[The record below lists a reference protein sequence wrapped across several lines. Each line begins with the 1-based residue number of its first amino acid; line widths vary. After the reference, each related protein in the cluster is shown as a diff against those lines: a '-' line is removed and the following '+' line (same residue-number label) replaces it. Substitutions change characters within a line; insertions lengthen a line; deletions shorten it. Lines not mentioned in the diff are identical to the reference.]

1 MALTDYGL
9 TPQGFIKMRL
19 PEIRQEIVADLR
31 ARATASGDTVVPD
44 TRPDSILGLTIDTF
58 AEREAALWDLAE
70 AIYLSKYPY
79 SAFGVS
85 LDRSVSFTGVE
96 RLKPEPS
103 RVPVIFYGPEGS
115 AVDVG
120 FQVRNASTQTIYVTT
135 ESFTISAL
143 RAADVLISPVV
154 ESNALYR
161 VTVDG
166 VDYDYTSDEAPTP
179 ATIAAGVAGALGNAG
194 MTVETS
200 GGQVRAY
207 DVSTEGRSILLSP
220 NMTFAEIGTP
230 HVVETPEPMS
240 EAAEPGQIS
249 ETVSLPSFALR
260 VDNRAPGVE
269 GRTRESDA
277 ELQQRYSEGVF
288 VLGAATLPS
297 LAPNVRRVPGVL
309 DVVTRKNDTDFETPA
324 GLLPHSTHFI
334 VDGGIDAEV
343 AREIY
348 RVIAAGILT
357 NGAVSV
363 ALDTE
368 EGPQTI
374 RFDRPAP
381 VYVWVRVFV
390 TPKSDASAFPPDG
403 LGRIRDGVVSQ
414 GSALHSGEAVVWQ
427 AFFTPV
433 YAVEGVESAELKFAY
448 SSDPNFTPGPDDWE
462 AANIAVTPVQR
473 VRFDPSRVE
482 VTLNA

>member
-70 AIYLSKYPY
+70 ALYLSKYPY

-85 LDRSVSFTGVE
+85 LDRAVSFTGVE

-103 RVPVIFYGPEGS
+103 RVPVIFYGPEG
-115 AVDVG
+115 ATVDEG
-120 FQVRNASTQTIYVTT
+120 FQVRNASTQTIYTVPQA
-135 ESFTISAL
+135 FTITAL
-143 RAADVLISPVV
+143 RAADVLISLTV
-154 ESNALYR
+154 EPSALYR

-166 VDYDYTSDEAPTP
+166 TDYDYTSDEAPTP
-179 ATIAAGVAGALGNAG
+179 ASVAAGVAGALGNAG

-207 DVSTEGRSILLSP
+207 DVSTEGRSVLLSG
-220 NMTFAEIGTP
+220 NMSFEEIGSVR
-230 HVVETPEPMS
+230 VVETPEPMS
-240 EAAEPGQIS
+240 ETAEAGQIS

-260 VDNRAPGVE
+260 VYNRAPGVA

-309 DVVTRKNDTDFETPA
+309 DVVTRKNDADFETPD

-348 RVIAAGILT
+348 RVIAAGIPT
-357 NGAVSV
+357 NGAVV
-363 ALDTE
+363 VDLDTD

-381 VYVWVRVFV
+381 VYVWARVFV

-403 LGRIRDGVVSQ
+403 LGRIRDGIVSQ
-414 GSALHSGEAVVWQ
+414 GAALHSGEGVVWQ

-448 SSDPNFTPGPDDWE
+448 STDPNFEPEAGDWQ
-462 AANIAVTPVQR
+462 AANIPVTAVQR
-473 VRFDPSRVE
+473 VRFDASRVE

>member
-85 LDRSVSFTGVE
+85 LDRAVSFTGVE

-103 RVPVIFYGPEGS
+103 RVPVIFYGPEGAS
-115 AVDVG
+115 VPQG
-120 FQVRNASTQTIYVTT
+120 FQVRNASTQTIYVTS
-135 ESFTISAL
+135 EAFTITAL
-143 RAADVLISPVV
+143 QAADVLINPVL
-154 ESNALYR
+154 ESDALYR
-161 VTVDG
+161 ATVDG
-166 VDYDYTSDEAPTP
+166 VDYDYVSDGAPTP
-179 ATIAAGVAGALGNAG
+179 STIAAGVAGALSNAG
-194 MTVETS
+194 LLVETS

-207 DVSTEGRSILLSP
+207 DVSTEGRSIILSS
-220 NMTFAEIGTP
+220 NMSFAEIGT
-230 HVVETPEPMS
+230 VRIVETPEAMS
-240 EAAEPGQIS
+240 EAAEVGQIS
-249 ETVSLPSFALR
+249 ETVSLASFALR
-260 VDNRAPGVE
+260 VFNRAPGVA

-277 ELQQRYSEGVF
+277 ELQQRYSDGVF

-309 DVVTRKNDTDFETPA
+309 DVVTRKNDTDFVTPD

-334 VDGGIDAEV
+334 VDGGVDSEV

-348 RVIAAGILT
+348 RVIAAGIPT
-357 NGAVSV
+357 NGEVAVS
-363 ALDTE
+363 LDTE

-390 TPKSDASAFPPDG
+390 TPKTDASSFPPDG
-403 LGRIRDGVVSQ
+403 LGRIREGIVSQ
-414 GSALHSGEAVVWQ
+414 GAALHSGDPVVWQ

-433 YAVEGVESAELKFAY
+433 YAVGGVDSAELKFAY
-448 SSDPNFTPGPDDWE
+448 SSDPNFVPGPDDWQ

-482 VTLNA
+482 VTLDA